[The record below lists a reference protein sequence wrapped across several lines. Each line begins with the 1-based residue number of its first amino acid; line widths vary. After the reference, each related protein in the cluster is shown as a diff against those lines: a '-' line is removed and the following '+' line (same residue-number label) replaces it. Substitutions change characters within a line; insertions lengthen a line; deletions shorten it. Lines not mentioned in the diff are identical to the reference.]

1 MCRWDEWPRRWVTGG
16 ESASRSRD
24 RYPGVRAARHARVVR
39 PVARAVPV
47 VRRSVVRVRR
57 RVVTI
62 VGVVGRDDPEP
73 ERATYTPVEMPV
85 EAMPLEATMSV
96 EAVVSL
102 EATPHGST

>member
-62 VGVVGRDDPEP
+62 IRVVRRDDPEP
-73 ERATYTPVEMPV
+73 ATHAPVEMPV
-85 EAMPLEATMSV
+85 EAMPLEAAVSL

-102 EATPHGST
+102 EATPDGST